1 MKKLTK
7 QEIIDILYG
16 CTIVG
21 TGGGGD
27 LDLGLRTMQEDFD
40 QGRELY
46 MADLSEVPDDAYVAV
61 PYMCGSPASLE
72 GGGDEFSHL
81 PQLGYPESLLAFRT
95 LEDYFGQKF
104 YGAVSTELGGA
115 NTAYALH
122 AACQLGVPIVDADP
136 AGRSVPELQ
145 HSTFYVK
152 DIPMAPIA
160 LATQFGDAMI
170 VKDIV
175 NDMRAE
181 DIVRAV
187 AIASGNKVGVAD
199 HAITGKQL
207 KGAIIPNALSYTLK
221 LGEALRKAKENGED
235 VVQKVVEA
243 GEGKILFRGIVK
255 EWKVEE
261 TGGFIFGD
269 TVLTGTGEYEGHE
282 YKVWYKNEHLV
293 SYLDGKVDICAPDL
307 ICVIDNNTGMP
318 VTNPN
323 YENGMDLSVFVLP
336 APEIWKTER
345 GLEVFGPRSFGFDF
359 DYVPFNER

>member
-1 MKKLTK
+1 
-7 QEIIDILYG
+7 
-16 CTIVG
+16 
-21 TGGGGD
+21 
-27 LDLGLRTMQEDFD
+27 
-40 QGRELY
+40 
-46 MADLSEVPDDAYVAV
+46 
-61 PYMCGSPASLE
+61 MCIR
-72 GGGDEFSHL
+72 D
-81 PQLGYPESLLAFRT
+81 R
-95 LEDYFGQKF
+95 
-104 YGAVSTELGGA
+104 
-115 NTAYALH
+115 
-122 AACQLGVPIVDADP
+122 
-136 AGRSVPELQ
+136 
-145 HSTFYVK
+145 
-152 DIPMAPIA
+152 
-160 LATQFGDAMI
+160 
-170 VKDIV
+170 
-175 NDMRAE
+175 
-181 DIVRAV
+181 
-187 AIASGNKVGVAD
+187 
-199 HAITGKQL
+199 
-207 KGAIIPNALSYTLK
+207 SYTLK